1 MYAPYFQLMMKAIK
15 DVENPTAV
23 LDSKFGDF
31 ILTGSNFAL
40 FRELTNLIG
49 KTKYLGDGDEK

>member
-1 MYAPYFQLMMKAIK
+1 MMKAIK